1 MPSRKHE
8 SGQRAWLRL
17 AGSGIELAS
26 AVAGFSLLGYWIDRS
41 YDTSPWGL
49 LICAICGLIGGFYN
63 FIRSSL
69 KALKP
74 NRLGSDSRDDSKQ

>member
-1 MPSRKHE
+1 M
-8 SGQRAWLRL
+8 
-17 AGSGIELAS
+17 GIELAA

-41 YDTSPWGL
+41 FDTSPWGL

-69 KALKP
+69 RALNQP
-74 NRLGSDSRDDSKQ
+74 DLHGSESRDDSKQ